1 MSATRSGYAPIGRF
15 FLLVIVGFIM
25 ASTYQNTYALSPTL
39 AESKEN
45 IDAAT
50 VLYQKNI
57 TKVAPQDT
65 AFYETMSR
73 KTTALLIKRFA
84 TNILDAQEKQPT
96 CTFSDISNIA
106 PVDQQDIID
115 SCKLWLFK
123 WSAGIFSPDT
133 QLTRG
138 QLVIVVAR
146 LISRD
151 SSLEKDAAYDY
162 LLHLGIVTVDD
173 RNSHETPALR
183 KDLYI
188 MLHRIITTISQISA
202 FGQFTNNFAVG
213 NTTSTS
219 TTPSIN
225 TATQV
230 LKVIAYKKD
239 SMFGNYV
246 AQQLWSA
253 VMITNNKLITNAHV
267 VLGDD
272 DELLEHYEVCKTESN
287 TTKPLCFRTATVDY
301 YDSDRDL
308 ALLSIQP
315 WAGSLPKPVTLATSI
330 AKNGDSIDVRGY
342 PGIGWNTI
350 TFTKWVISGI
360 EKDKYKS
367 DVKIDHGNSGGGAF
381 NKKWELVGIPNSA
394 QEDTDTL
401 AYIIP
406 ASTVKEFLA
415 KEWEIIENENTMIDT
430 AFVTYMHDVQKQ
442 KNSTSITTPYFTL
455 PSIWDFSLDS
465 YSLDSSR
472 GLYNAT
478 LSSQDNN
485 INILLSTNTTN
496 KDEPVINEEKN
507 TKDMNK
513 YCTDAATGTTTFN
526 GTTWDYLKCNKMFA
540 DSSSLYAYNTAINSW
555 VSITA
560 ALISNTNNQKSI
572 TTAENLIKTIT
583 TTTATRPSYSMY
595 DVWWIVTLPPR
606 DNLFISYSIDDAW
619 DISLDSKLVYTTE
632 KEHTNIYIYAWEIPK
647 NRFTI
652 MNKDSF
658 NTRFSESNSYLDEYY
673 DSTLSGSLVKTSQN
687 HIFYIIG
694 RKDKAEDVS
703 TGNQPERRI
712 ELDTTILYNNKVYS
726 ISINFSY
733 NWPQDTQRDQD
744 ILSLIDQIKI
754 NGTMAFTDIWWTP
767 IPLSQIT
774 IKP

>member
-15 FLLVIVGFIM
+15 FLLATVGILM
-25 ASTYQNTYALSPTL
+25 TSTYQNTYGLSPTL
-39 AESKEN
+39 SESKEN

-57 TKVAPQDT
+57 TKVTPQDT

-96 CTFSDISNIA
+96 CTFNDIGNIA
-106 PVDQQDIID
+106 PADQQDIID

-123 WSAGIFSPDT
+123 WSANMFSPDT

-138 QLVIVVAR
+138 QLVMVVAR

-173 RNSHETPALR
+173 RNMHETPALR

-202 FGQFTNNFAVG
+202 FWQFTNNFAVG

-219 TTPSIN
+219 ITPTIN
-225 TATQV
+225 AATQV

-272 DELLEHYEVCKTESN
+272 DELLEHYEVCKTQDN
-287 TTKPLCFRTATVDY
+287 NTKPLCFRTATVDY

-315 WAGSLPKPVTLATSI
+315 WAGALPKPVTLATSI

-342 PGIGWNTI
+342 PGIGGNTI

-406 ASTVKEFLA
+406 ASTVKEFLE
-415 KEWEIIENENTMIDT
+415 KEWDIIENENMAIDT
-430 AFVTYMHDVQKQ
+430 AFITYMSDVQKQ
-442 KNSTSITTPYFTL
+442 KNSTSIQTPFFTL
-455 PSIWDFSLDS
+455 PSIGDFSLDT
-465 YSLDSSR
+465 YSLDSKR

-485 INILLSTNTTN
+485 INILLSTTTTN
-496 KDEPVINEEKN
+496 KDEPKINEEKN

-513 YCTDAATGTTTFN
+513 YCTDAATGTTVFN
-526 GTTWDYLKCNKMFA
+526 NTTWDYIKCNKMFG
-540 DSSSLYAYNTAINSW
+540 DSSSLYGYNTATNSW

-560 ALISNTNNQKSI
+560 TLISNTNNQKNI

-583 TTTATRPSYSMY
+583 TTTATRPSYNMY
-595 DVWWIVTLPPR
+595 DIWWILTLPTR

-619 DISLDSKLVYTTE
+619 DISIDSDLVYPTE
-632 KEHTNIYIYAWEIPK
+632 KENTNIYINAWEVPK
-647 NRFTI
+647 NSFTI
-652 MNKDSF
+652 MNKRSF
-658 NTRFSESNSYLDEYY
+658 NNLYSESNSYIDEYY
-673 DSTLSGSLVKTSQN
+673 DSTLSGSLIKTSKN
-687 HIFYIIG
+687 NIFYIIG
-694 RKDKAEDVS
+694 RKDKAEDLS
-703 TGNQPERRI
+703 AGEQPTRRI

-733 NWPQDTQRDQD
+733 NWLQNTQRDQD
-744 ILSLIDQIKI
+744 ILSFIDQLTI
-754 NGTMAFTDIWWTP
+754 NGTLAFTDIWWTP